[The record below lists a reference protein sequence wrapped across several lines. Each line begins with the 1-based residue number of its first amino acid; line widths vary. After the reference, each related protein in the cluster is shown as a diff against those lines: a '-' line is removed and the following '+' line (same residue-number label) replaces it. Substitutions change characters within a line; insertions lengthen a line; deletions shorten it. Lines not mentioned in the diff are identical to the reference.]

1 VLEDLGYDPSMAR
14 WAAAPDAS
22 LARVVRVDRGL
33 VSALGAA
40 GPQRA
45 GIGGGLLGSMARDR
59 WSGPVVGDWC
69 VLRDWPDH
77 RTTVERV
84 LPRRTSLVGAGP
96 DDRDPGWLLCANAD
110 VAAVVTGLRP
120 RPALPELERL
130 VTSVRESRVR
140 PLVVLTR
147 AGLLA
152 DRARVEAA
160 VGDVAA
166 AVRDVPVLTVDLR
179 TGEGVAALRAH
190 VERGLTLA
198 LLGTAGP
205 GRSSLVDALVGAE
218 VLATGTASAG
228 RSTGSGGRGLVPLPG
243 GGAVIDTPARPPAPG
258 LRESGHPL

>member
-14 WAAAPDAS
+14 WAAAPDAT

-84 LPRRTSLVGAGP
+84 LPRRTSLVGAGAG
-96 DDRDPGWLLCANAD
+96 DRDPGWLLCANAD
-110 VAAVVTGLRP
+110 VAAVVTGP

-130 VTSVRESRVR
+130 VSSVRESRVR
-140 PLVVLTR
+140 PLVVLTG
-147 AGLLA
+147 AGPLA

-160 VGDVAA
+160 VGAVAA
-166 AVRDVPVLTVDLR
+166 VVRDVPVLTVDLR
-179 TGEGVAALRAH
+179 TGEGVATLRAH
-190 VERGLTLA
+190 VERGRTLA
-198 LLGTAGP
+198 LLGAAGS

-218 VLATGTASAG
+218 VLTTGTASAG